1 MIDIHCHILPGI
13 DDGAKTIYDSIN
25 MAKEA
30 VQEGMTTIIAT
41 PHHKNGQYE
50 NEKLDILDKVTQLNE
65 YLSNE
70 GIPLT
75 ILPGQ
80 EVRIYGE
87 IIEDYHAGGRIL
99 PLNET
104 NYLFIEF
111 PSGSVPRY
119 AERLFF
125 DLQTEGLIPI
135 IVHPERNQEI
145 IENPDLLYKFVNN
158 GALSQLTAGSLTG
171 YFGKK
176 IKKFSEQLIEA
187 DLTHFIA
194 SDAHNIR
201 NRTFK
206 MVEAFE
212 TVEKKYGIDTVYL
225 FRENAELLVEGKNV
239 YKEIPQQVQRKK
251 FLGLFYG
258 YV

>member
-1 MIDIHCHILPGI
+1 MVDIHCHILPGM
-13 DDGAKTIYDSIN
+13 DDGAQNIQDSID

-30 VQEGMTTIIAT
+30 VRAGMTTIIAT
-41 PHHKNGQYE
+41 PHKNNQYN
-50 NEKLDILDKVTQLNE
+50 NEKRDILEKVSQLNKT
-65 YLSNE
+65 LTDE

-87 IIEDYHAGGRIL
+87 IIEDYLSGGKIL

-145 IENPDLLYKFVNN
+145 IENPELLYRFVNN

-239 YKEIPQQVQRKK
+239 FKEIPQQVQRKR
-251 FLGLFYG
+251 FLGLF
-258 YV
+258 